1 MAEDP
6 KKTMMGWQVQSPF
19 PGAAPQQPAYGQAP
33 PPQHPYGQAP
43 TPPQQPA
50 PPPYQQPA
58 PPQQQY
64 GGYQPPQ
71 PPTAQNPYPPAP
83 SPQPSYGHAPTAQN
97 PYPSAPP
104 APQPAYGGYA
114 PQNAYGAPAAPAA
127 PNPYGQQ
134 PPTAQNPYGQA
145 DHGATAQN
153 PYPPAPAW
161 NPEPDSQSGGFH
173 GKGERKIAGAD
184 ATVGVSN
191 RVTFIK
197 KTYALLLVSILAFAG
212 LLWCFFK
219 IPFLFNKVSIP
230 LTEFA
235 IMGPRWHWGV
245 VLAAFV
251 GASAMATYFAKHTQ
265 SKVVQ
270 YLGLGLYVLA
280 ESIIFIPLLMI
291 VQLVTAN
298 IIAKGGSDPNIIRDA
313 AFCTVGI
320 FAALS
325 AVVFFMK
332 KDFSFLAGA
341 LAIGSAAAMMLV
353 ILSLIFGFNLGIVFS
368 VAMVVLAAGYIL
380 FQTSQVLA
388 HWETTSHVAAALE
401 LFSSIALMFWYVIRI
416 FLSMRSSE

>member
-6 KKTMMGWQVQSPF
+6 KKTMMGWQVQNPF
-19 PGAAPQQPAYGQAP
+19 PGAAPQQPPAYGQAPQQPPAYGQAP
-33 PPQHPYGQAP
+33 PQQHPYGQAP

-50 PPPYQQPA
+50 PPQYQQPA

-64 GGYQPPQ
+64 GGYQPPPQ
-71 PPTAQNPYPPAP
+71 PQQPTAQNPYPASP
-83 SPQPSYGHAPTAQN
+83 SFMPNAQN
-97 PYPSAPP
+97 PYQQ
-104 APQPAYGGYA
+104 PQPQQPQPYGGYSP
-114 PQNAYGAPAAPAA
+114 PQNQS
-127 PNPYGQQ
+127 PYGQQ
-134 PPTAQNPYGQA
+134 APTAQNPYGQA
-145 DHGATAQN
+145 DHGANAQN

-161 NPEPDSQSGGFH
+161 QPEVESGGFH

-184 ATVGVSN
+184 ATVGVSD
-191 RVTFIK
+191 RVSFIK
-197 KTYALLLVSILAFAG
+197 KTYVHLLGAILLFAG

-219 IPFLFNKVSIP
+219 IPFLYTKFSWP
-230 LTEFA
+230 LTEWA
-235 IMGPRWHWGV
+235 VLGPRWHWAV

-265 SKVVQ
+265 SRAVQ

-280 ESIIFIPLLMI
+280 ESIIFVPLLMI
-291 VQLVTAN
+291 VEAVTAN

-313 AFCTVGI
+313 AFSTVGI

-353 ILSLIFGFNLGIVFS
+353 ILSLLFGFNLGIVFS
-368 VAMVVLAAGYIL
+368 IAMVVLAAGYIL

-401 LFSSIALMFWYVIRI
+401 LFSSIALMFWYIIRI
-416 FLSMRSSE
+416 FLSMRGDD